1 MCCYKSWMSVCLLAC
16 LLALIGVE
24 KRTFAT
30 ALPSSEFNLKI
41 NYKNYDLTR
50 IKRQEDA
57 SAVEDILS
65 EDGPLEEANEEE
77 IIEESSGDYE
87 LEASETLESSGGDE
101 TLLEA
106 SGQEGSGVIWPQVK
120 MATQKGHRLL
130 F

>member
-1 MCCYKSWMSVCLLAC
+1 MKRNDERFWNDLVSLL
-16 LLALIGVE
+16 E
-24 KRTFAT
+24 
-30 ALPSSEFNLKI
+30 
-41 NYKNYDLTR
+41 
-50 IKRQEDA
+50 

-101 TLLEA
+101 TLLEG

-120 MATQKGHRLL
+120 MVPVGHTKLTEARRAKLSL
-130 F
+130 